1 MKSAIHL
8 IISITLV
15 TAVLAACQSPQTR
28 RNIATADSLSEAD
41 PAAAIN
47 FIDSVSP
54 AADGRRARM
63 KMALLKAKAMNKLMQ
78 PIDSAKLKDIVDYFT
93 DHGTANEKMLANY
106 ITACSY
112 VDKDNAPM
120 ALQYFHEAVVQAD
133 TTDNDCDYHTLQKIH
148 TQIALLLL
156 DQLDYADATEENNI
170 ALKYAWKAKDTLDA
184 LVIIEQQANIY
195 NNQNKIDSA
204 IIIRKQL
211 YNLYQKYGFNKQAA
225 I

>member
-47 FIDSVSP
+47 FIDNVSP

-78 PIDSAKLKDIVDYFT
+78 PIDSAKLRQTRKCWLTISRPALT
-93 DHGTANEKMLANY
+93 STKTTPLWPCNISMKPLNRQTQR
-106 ITACSY
+106 IT
-112 VDKDNAPM
+112 
-120 ALQYFHEAVVQAD
+120 
-133 TTDNDCDYHTLQKIH
+133 T
-148 TQIALLLL
+148 
-156 DQLDYADATEENNI
+156 
-170 ALKYAWKAKDTLDA
+170 
-184 LVIIEQQANIY
+184 VIL
-195 NNQNKIDSA
+195 
-204 IIIRKQL
+204 RP
-211 YNLYQKYGFNKQAA
+211 
-225 I
+225 